1 MKRRVKKFSKNSGK
15 RYSYFWI
22 GYQTRNDKGT
32 PVFVREIN
40 ISSLPVDVINRLDI
54 AMKAGKDPMVFK
66 DLIKFQGG
74 VNVGGAW
81 TALRLCE
88 DLGIQAALEANLSEI
103 DRSAVI
109 SMIIDRVV
117 NPKPHSKRALAKAYP
132 NSPLARILGPIDIPF
147 NRWYSSLEAVYGRQ
161 GVLEKFLMAGADLGD
176 TIFMYDITSV
186 YFEGTCCP
194 LAKFGYNR
202 DGKKGKLQIVVG
214 MLTNSAGRPLG
225 IRVFSGNTKD
235 AGTVM
240 EQMKRIKME
249 LGVDKF
255 IFVGD
260 RGMVTGAIRSEME
273 TLPGSGI
280 DYITALTRQE
290 IIKFSNDDRH
300 PLQISLFD
308 QELAEVEDNGIRYVL
323 CHNPLKKDDDRATR
337 LRLLEKT
344 ETKLESVRKNVGN
357 GKYMKE
363 KVIAKRLYK
372 WLNKWG
378 MEKCFKIEY
387 GEGFFK
393 YERDQQKIDEFER
406 LDGCYVIT
414 TTVEVSVFNKAE
426 VVDHY
431 KRLTWVEQA
440 FRHMKTTD
448 ELIRPVRHWNVDRV
462 RGHVFVCMLTYLVI
476 WQARRCFG
484 EFLKRDE
491 DSCMCEGDSLREIW
505 EALDEGVSIGTIN
518 IDGKSEDQLAPIPNY
533 QKRLLKAAKAGIN
546 NKEKKR
552 LGIVG

>member
-1 MKRRVKKFSKNSGK
+1 
-15 RYSYFWI
+15 
-22 GYQTRNDKGT
+22 
-32 PVFVREIN
+32 
-40 ISSLPVDVINRLDI
+40 
-54 AMKAGKDPMVFK
+54 
-66 DLIKFQGG
+66 
-74 VNVGGAW
+74 
-81 TALRLCE
+81 
-88 DLGIQAALEANLSEI
+88 
-103 DRSAVI
+103 
-109 SMIIDRVV
+109 
-117 NPKPHSKRALAKAYP
+117 
-132 NSPLARILGPIDIPF
+132 
-147 NRWYSSLEAVYGRQ
+147 
-161 GVLEKFLMAGADLGD
+161 
-176 TIFMYDITSV
+176 
-186 YFEGTCCP
+186 

-202 DGKKGKLQIVVG
+202 DGKKGKLQIVEG

-225 IRVFSGNTKD
+225 IRVFNGNTKD

-240 EQMKRIKME
+240 EQMKRIKTE

-260 RGMVTGAIRSEME
+260 RGMVTGAIRSEMD

-290 IIKFSNDDRH
+290 IIKFANDDRH

-344 ETKLESVRKNVGN
+344 EAKLESVRKNVAD

-363 KVIAKRLYK
+363 KVIAKRLYR
-372 WLNKWG
+372 WLGKWG

-387 GEGFFK
+387 GEGSFK
-393 YERDQQKIDEFER
+393 YERDQQRIDELER

-414 TTVEVSVFNKAE
+414 TTVGVSVFNKAE
-426 VVDHY
+426 VADHY

-448 ELIRPVRHWNVDRV
+448 EFIRPVRHWNANRV
-462 RGHVFVCMLTYLVI
+462 KGHVFVCMLAYLVI
-476 WQARRCFG
+476 WQARRRFG

-505 EALDEGVSIGTIN
+505 QALDEGVSIGTIN

-546 NKEKKR
+546 NQEKKR
-552 LGIVG
+552 LGVVG